1 MSNTFAVDVNDDEE
15 TPSYTNHDAEPSTEI
30 EGGEEENVT
39 ATQTNS
45 PDSSKTSEQLDQE
58 RREAVK
64 AMLSHKNVAK
74 TAQAQVE
81 SSFNTMLNAARKN
94 PVLLDSIYEEDP
106 DLADRLTAQLPQYQG
121 MTYQKAVNFETSK
134 TKESSKDDELAAL
147 IQKEVDK
154 RLKEETST
162 TTQQE
167 IADAEEEFFIALTRQ
182 HDPKSF
188 QFQEVM
194 KKYKAYKKKAP
205 PVDVDHAAAYFT
217 AAQNV
222 LRKDDGFKSIDIGA
236 VPTLTPRSGRSQD
249 TGPMPSEGY
258 IQSALDI
265 NKNLTRKQVIA
276 TYRKH
281 IA

>member
-1 MSNTFAVDVNDDEE
+1 MSNTFAVNVNDEEE
-15 TPSYTNHDAEPSTEI
+15 TSDYTTHNADSSTEI
-30 EGGEEENVT
+30 EGGEEENVN
-39 ATQTNS
+39 AEQTNS
-45 PDSSKTSEQLDQE
+45 QESSKTSEQLDQE

-106 DLADRLTAQLPQYQG
+106 DLADRLTAQLPQYKD
-121 MTYQKAVNFETSK
+121 MTYQEAVAFENNK
-134 TKESSKDDELAAL
+134 NKESSKDEELAVL
-147 IQKEVDK
+147 VQKEVDR
-154 RLKEETST
+154 RLNEKTSSVT
-162 TTQQE
+162 EQE
-167 IADAEEEFFIALTRQ
+167 IAAAEEEFFIALTRKY
-182 HDPKSF
+182 DPKSF
-188 QFQEVM
+188 QFQKVM
-194 KKYKAYKKKAP
+194 KEYKEYGKAKS
-205 PVDVDHAAAYFT
+205 VKEARAYFN
-217 AAQNV
+217 AAQDV
-222 LRKDDGFKSIDIGA
+222 LRGDDGETSVDIGA
-236 VPTLTPRSGRSQD
+236 IPTLATRSGRSHD